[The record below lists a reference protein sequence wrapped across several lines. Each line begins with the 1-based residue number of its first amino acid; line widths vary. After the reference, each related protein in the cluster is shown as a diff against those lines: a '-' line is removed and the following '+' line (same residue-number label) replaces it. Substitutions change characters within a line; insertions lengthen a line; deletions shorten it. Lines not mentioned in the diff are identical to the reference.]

1 MQIPAFPVLVLALAG
16 CAEQRPPA
24 AASSA
29 DSVNHQV
36 QASTIARADTDT
48 VALRVARDSLRLA
61 AESATVRADSTA
73 RDLSRGDSALA
84 GGGKKPPVDTFHW
97 PTDRPAPLP
106 GSMFPSHRIVA
117 FYGNPLSR
125 RMGILGEL
133 PPDQMLAKLERT
145 AREWAAADSTTTVT
159 PALHLI
165 VTVAQASPGRD
176 GKHRLRMSD
185 SLIEKVARWAVERNW
200 LLFLDIQ
207 VGQSTVRA
215 ELPRLMPYLRRPYVH
230 LALDPEFAMKS
241 GVKPGKRIGTMDA
254 SEINEAIDSLIS
266 VVDANGLAP
275 KILVVHRFTTK
286 MLTNASKIRTD
297 ARAQVVIDMDGFG
310 SPELKRGT
318 WKAVILRDPVWYT
331 GFKLFYKNDRPML
344 KPAEVLELRPAPVYI
359 QYQ

>member
-1 MQIPAFPVLVLALAG
+1 MQIPVFPVLVLALAA
-16 CAEQRPPA
+16 CAEHRPPA

-61 AESATVRADSTA
+61 AESATVRADSA
-73 RDLSRGDSALA
+73 RRDSSRGDPAVEA
-84 GGGKKPPVDTFHW
+84 GKKHPPVDTFHW
-97 PTDRPAPLP
+97 PTNRPAPLP
-106 GSMFPSHRIVA
+106 GALLPSHRIVA
-117 FYGNPLSR
+117 FYGNPLSK

-145 AREWAAADSTTTVT
+145 AKEWAAADSTTTVT

-165 VTVAQASPGRD
+165 VTVAQASPGKD

-185 SLIEKVARWAVERNW
+185 SLIEKVARWAVERDW

-230 LALDPEFAMKS
+230 LALDPEFAMKN
-241 GVKPGKRIGTMDA
+241 GAKPGKRIGTMDA

-266 VVDANGLAP
+266 VVNANGLPP
-275 KILVVHRFTTK
+275 KIMLVHRFTTK

-310 SPELKRGT
+310 SPQLKRGT
-318 WKAVILRDPVWYT
+318 WKAVILREPVWYT
-331 GFKLFYKNDRPML
+331 GFKLFYKNDKPML
-344 KPAEVLELRPAPVYI
+344 KPAEVLKLRPAPVYI